1 MLWVHIHTSSHGSLS
16 CIDSPPLSMSARAG
30 DTWGHRPSK
39 TADTARHHVY
49 FRIPQVTLTNITL
62 PMKYMSHTFL
72 PTVESQGSP
81 ASFCETS
88 LVFSFLQHE
97 A

>member
-39 TADTARHHVY
+39 TADTA
-49 FRIPQVTLTNITL
+49 
-62 PMKYMSHTFL
+62 SHR
-72 PTVESQGSP
+72 
-81 ASFCETS
+81 
-88 LVFSFLQHE
+88 VF
-97 A
+97 